1 MSDHAQQER
10 KTEARVERQFVER
23 RSTRAFSSEPVGREA
38 LESVFEAARWAPSCF
53 NDQPWLFVYGA
64 KDEDHAKIAAL
75 LAEGNRSWAATA
87 PVLGVVFA
95 RRHFAH
101 NGKPNRWGAYDSGAA
116 AMSLALQAHAL
127 GLAVHFMG
135 GFDAQRALEE
145 LHVPA
150 GEYEAMAA
158 FALGRPGDAGALSE
172 ELRERESPTGRKPL
186 REVAFEGVFET
197 E

>member
-1 MSDHAQQER
+1 
-10 KTEARVERQFVER
+10 V
-23 RSTRAFSSEPVGREA
+23 
-38 LESVFEAARWAPSCF
+38 
-53 NDQPWLFVYGA
+53 
-64 KDEDHAKIAAL
+64 
-75 LAEGNRSWAATA
+75 A

-101 NGKPNRWGAYDSGAA
+101 NGKPNRWGAYDAGAA

-135 GFDAQRALEE
+135 GFDALRALEE
-145 LHVPA
+145 LGVPR

-158 FALGRPGDAGALSE
+158 FALGRPGDPGELSE
-172 ELRERESPTGRKPL
+172 ELRERESPSGRKPL
-186 REVAFEGVFET
+186 REVAFETVFKT